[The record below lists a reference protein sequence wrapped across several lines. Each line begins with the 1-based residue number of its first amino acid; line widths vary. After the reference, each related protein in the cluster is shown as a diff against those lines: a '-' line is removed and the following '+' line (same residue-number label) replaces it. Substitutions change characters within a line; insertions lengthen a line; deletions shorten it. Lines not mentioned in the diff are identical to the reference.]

1 MQRQSQRLRLI
12 LRLILGCITPPMD
25 IGLLATLILP
35 PMLTLMATMASPTFI
50 MVREMLNQRLRLT
63 QRLTLRPTPGC
74 SMATMDSLGM
84 EVTMAMATTILW
96 LIIWQAAP
104 TTWEPMCP
112 VLADKLLGGTG
123 NMVVESFIKQGLIQ
137 SLCYKY

>member
-25 IGLLATLILP
+25 IGRLATLISLH
-35 PMLTLMATMASPTFI
+35 MLTLMATTASPTFI
-50 MVREMLNQRLRLT
+50 MVRGMLNQRLRLT
-63 QRLTLRPTPGC
+63 QWLTLRPTPGC
-74 SMATMDSLGM
+74 SMVTMDSLGM

-96 LIIWQAAP
+96 LIIWQAAQ